1 MRPRIK
7 NEHRPVRFGD
17 GWIRIGGEVFGIAA
31 ELRDSDGA
39 VWALLDLLDG
49 TRTVS
54 QVGADLADRFPDSCP
69 DEVAAAIETLAELG
83 YVEDADEPAVVAL
96 TARQLERHS
105 RSRSLYRWI
114 DLTRRTSSWDFQV
127 LLAQARVV
135 LVGVGGV
142 GCTAALGLVM
152 SGVGR
157 LHCVEPDLVELSNL
171 GRQILYTEQHLGLP
185 KVDAAVAR
193 LRAANSDVEVTGE
206 STRIRGVASLRRLA
220 ADCDVLIMTA
230 DRPPEIRT
238 WTNQACAS
246 TGTPWVYGGYHGPQ
260 VNLGIYRP
268 GAGPC
273 YECARL
279 TEQDRDAARPP
290 LATWRP
296 AASIPAHAANAV
308 TAGVAGNLVAHAVMC
323 LITNAPKLALNCQ
336 YGFSLATMDH
346 SFVTSLEEPHAECR
360 TCRAAV

>member
-1 MRPRIK
+1 MRPRVK
-7 NEHRPVRFGD
+7 DEHRPVRFGD

-31 ELRDSDGA
+31 ELRDPDGV

-54 QVGADLADRFPDSCP
+54 QVVADLADRSPASCP
-69 DEVAAAIETLAELG
+69 DKVAAAIETLIELG
-83 YVEDADEPAVVAL
+83 YVEDADEPMCTAL

-105 RSRSLYRWI
+105 RGRSLYRWI
-114 DLTRRTSSWDFQV
+114 DLTRRNSSWEFQV

-157 LHCVEPDLVELSNL
+157 LHCVEPDVVELSNL
-171 GRQILYTEQHLGLP
+171 SRQILYTEQHLGLL
-185 KVDAAVAR
+185 KVDVAVER

-206 STRIRGVASLRRLA
+206 PTRIEGVASLRRLA
-220 ADCDVLIMTA
+220 AGCDVLIMTA
-230 DRPPEIRT
+230 DHPPELRT

-268 GAGPC
+268 GEGPC

-279 TEQDRDAARPP
+279 AEQDRDARRPP

-296 AASIPAHAANAV
+296 AANIPAHAANAV
-308 TAGVAGNLVAHAVMC
+308 TAGVAGNLVAHAVMR
-323 LITNAPKLALNCQ
+323 LITNAPKLALNSQ

-346 SFVTSLEEPHAECR
+346 SFITSLEQPHAECR
-360 TCRAAV
+360 TCRAAG

>member
-31 ELRDSDGA
+31 ELRDPDGV

-49 TRTVS
+49 TRTMS
-54 QVGADLADRFPDSCP
+54 QVVADLAHRAPALSA
-69 DEVAAAIETLAELG
+69 EEVVAAVETLTELG
-83 YVEDADEPAVVAL
+83 YVENADEPTCTTL

-105 RSRSLYRWI
+105 RGRSLYRWI
-114 DLTRRTSSWDFQV
+114 DLTRRSSSWDFQV

-157 LHCVEPDLVELSNL
+157 LHCVESDVVELSNL
-171 GRQILYTEQHLGLP
+171 SRQVLYTEEHLGLP
-185 KVDAAVAR
+185 KVDVAVDR

-206 STRIRGVASLRRLA
+206 PTRIEDVASLRRLA

-230 DRPPEIRT
+230 DEPSVIRT

-279 TEQDRDAARPP
+279 AEQDRDARRPP

-323 LITNAPKLALNCQ
+323 LITDAPKLALNCQ

-346 SFVTSLEEPHAECR
+346 SFVTGLAESHAECL
-360 TCRAAV
+360 TCRTAV

>member
-7 NEHRPVRFGD
+7 DEHRPVRFGD

-39 VWALLDLLDG
+39 VWALLELLDG

-54 QVGADLADRFPDSCP
+54 QVVTDLARLVPGTRP
-69 DEVAAAIETLAELG
+69 DEVTAAIEKLAELG
-83 YVEDADEPAVVAL
+83 YVENADEPTCTDL
-96 TARQLERHS
+96 TERQLERHS

-127 LLAQARVV
+127 LLARARVV

-157 LHCVEPDLVELSNL
+157 LHCVEPDVVELSNL
-171 GRQILYTEQHLGLP
+171 GRQILYTEEHLGLP
-185 KVDAAVAR
+185 KVDVAVER

-206 STRIRGVASLRRLA
+206 PTRIESAASLRRLA
-220 ADCDVLIMTA
+220 AGCDVLIMTA
-230 DRPPEIRT
+230 DHPPEIRT

-260 VNLGIYRP
+260 VNLGVYRP

-279 TEQDRDAARPP
+279 AERDRDAARPP

-296 AASIPAHAANAV
+296 AASLPAHAANAV
-308 TAGVAGNLVAHAVMC
+308 TAGVAGNLVAHAVMR

-346 SFVTSLEEPHAECR
+346 SFVTSLERPHAECR
-360 TCRAAV
+360 TCLAAG

>member
-7 NEHRPVRFGD
+7 DEHRPVRFGD

-31 ELRDSDGA
+31 ELRDPDGA

-54 QVGADLADRFPDSCP
+54 QVVVDLADRIPASCP
-69 DEVAAAIETLAELG
+69 ETVTAAIEKLIELG
-83 YVEDADEPAVVAL
+83 YVEDADEPACIAL
-96 TARQLERHS
+96 TARQRERHS
-105 RSRSLYRWI
+105 RGRSLYRWI
-114 DLTRRTSSWDFQV
+114 DLTRRRSSWDFQIS
-127 LLAQARVV
+127 LARARVV

-157 LHCVEPDLVELSNL
+157 LHCVEPDVVELSNL
-171 GRQILYTEQHLGLP
+171 SRQILYTEQHLGLL
-185 KVDAAVAR
+185 KVDVAVDR

-206 STRIRGVASLRRLA
+206 PTRVDSVASLRRLA

-230 DRPPEIRT
+230 DRPPELRT

-279 TEQDRDAARPP
+279 AEQDRDAQRPP

-296 AASIPAHAANAV
+296 AATLPAHAANAV
-308 TAGVAGNLVAHAVMC
+308 TAGVAGNLVAHAVMR
-323 LITNAPKLALNCQ
+323 LITNAPKLALNSQ

-346 SFVTSLEEPHAECR
+346 SFITSLEEPHAECR
-360 TCRAAV
+360 TCRTAV